1 MHKYLPNLYAFID
14 QYDHNIFKNN
24 ITNLGIIYRNYH
36 SKNREK
42 ELFKISKACKKK
54 RYKLYVSNSIKLALK
69 AKADGLYIPSFNKT
83 KKFLNNENRKFIIL
97 GSAHNQKEIYE
108 KIQQNCKIIFISP
121 IFYVKKTN
129 AYLDVHKFNS
139 LSQQRKVNFLAL
151 GGINKKNI
159 KKLNILSNIK
169 GFGGISFF
177 KKKPAFKRPVFLK
190 NKILLNNLKR

>member
-24 ITNLGIIYRNYH
+24 ITNLGVIYRNYH